1 MQTYEV
7 RKHIQQCS
15 KESSKEKELDVSG
28 CRIRIMN
35 REEFLEESTGL
46 ASSAYAG
53 ALYGES
59 AVLSCRTVRKL
70 HSGNFSDSG
79 TEKSLGEAIWLRFLY
94 DGAGI
99 DSD

>member
-1 MQTYEV
+1 MPDPDHESRGV
-7 RKHIQQCS
+7 FRRKYW
-15 KESSKEKELDVSG
+15 
-28 CRIRIMN
+28 
-35 REEFLEESTGL
+35 L
-46 ASSAYAG
+46 ASPAYAG

>member
-7 RKHIQQCS
+7 RKHIHQCSKENSKESS
-15 KESSKEKELDVSG
+15 KESSKEKALDVSG

-46 ASSAYAG
+46 PHRHT
-53 ALYGES
+53 L
-59 AVLSCRTVRKL
+59 VRYMGKL